1 MNNKKYFLK
10 KISNYTIVG
19 GLGAT
24 LITSFAGCE
33 DKSANDHN
41 NQHNNTSTIT
51 DASQKQG
58 AFVIVEKNPQGGYQI
73 VDEFPSS
80 KTTIVLRENGNERIL
95 SQKEVDELV
104 AQEAKKIDN
113 GTSNLTNPQ
122 NAEVSSGGM
131 SLGETLL
138 ASAAGAM
145 IGAYI
150 GNKLFNNNNYQNQ
163 RRSSY
168 KSPSTYSKSVNSF
181 NKARSGSTNKSSSS
195 STKKSGFFGGS
206 KSSSSSSRS
215 SGSFGG

>member
-1 MNNKKYFLK
+1 MKNKKYFLK
-10 KISNYTIVG
+10 KISNYAVVG

-24 LITSFAGCE
+24 LIASMTGCE
-33 DKSANDHN
+33 DQNANGQN
-41 NQHNNTSTIT
+41 GQNSNTIT
-51 DASQKQG
+51 NASQKQG

-95 SQKEVDELV
+95 SQSEVDKLV

-122 NAEVSSGGM
+122 NAQMSGGGM
-131 SLGETLL
+131 GLGETIL

-150 GNKLFNNNNYQNQ
+150 GNKLFNNSNYQNQ
-163 RRSSY
+163 RRTSY
-168 KSPSTYSKSVNSF
+168 KSPSTYSKSKDSF
-181 NKARSGSTNKSSSS
+181 NKAKSTSSTKSS
-195 STKKSGFFGGS
+195 STKKSGFFGS
-206 KSSSSSSRS
+206 NKSSSSSRKS
-215 SGSFGG
+215 SGFFGG

>member
-1 MNNKKYFLK
+1 MKNKKYFLK
-10 KISNYTIVG
+10 KISNYAIVG

-33 DKSANDHN
+33 DRN
-41 NQHNNTSTIT
+41 NNNSQNGGAIT

-58 AFVIVEKNPQGGYQI
+58 AFVIVEKNPQGGYLI
-73 VDEFPSS
+73 VDEFPSTS
-80 KTTIVLRENGNERIL
+80 TTIVLREDGKERIL
-95 SQKEVDELV
+95 SKSEIDSLV
-104 AQEAKKIDN
+104 AQEAQKIDN

-122 NAEVSSGGM
+122 NAQVSGGGM

-150 GNKLFNNNNYQNQ
+150 GNKLFNNSNYQSQ
-163 RRSSY
+163 RRTNY

-181 NKARSGSTNKSSSS
+181 NKAKTSASKSSS

-206 KSSSSSSRS
+206 KSSATKS
-215 SGSFGG
+215 SGGFFGG